1 MVYGSRGTPGAS
13 RCRRKRNY
21 ASRGATAAQRQAVN
35 TSATSALIA
44 PTAPAFTTTANAP
57 IAAPEPSAGT
67 IESKPERCQKHS
79 YAKAPLRNSVEIA
92 AAELMMAIRVVVTSR

>member
-1 MVYGSRGTPGAS
+1 MQALPSQAAGREYKRNKRTDCANCSS
-13 RCRRKRNY
+13 LHNNRKR
-21 ASRGATAAQRQAVN
+21 AHR
-35 TSATSALIA
+35 
-44 PTAPAFTTTANAP
+44 P
-57 IAAPEPSAGT
+57 PEPSGGT